1 MEDTIFNYIDS
12 ILFNKKKLPLL
23 NEGETQFNLYMIDR
37 WCSMTSPE
45 ICHIINETSNKYGQ
59 HFSSKQEQYDFVY
72 NIFPKLKKKRIEY
85 IKKVKEEKKEENEEL
100 SYTAKALELS
110 EREIKEYIDILN
122 SMSN

>member
-1 MEDTIFNYIDS
+1 MDETIFNYIDS

-122 SMSN
+122 SISN

>member
-1 MEDTIFNYIDS
+1 MEETIFNYIDS
-12 ILFNKKKLPLL
+12 IIFNKKKLSLL

-122 SMSN
+122 SISN